1 MTTQHR
7 LAYTRREGFAVDYGR
22 EIEEEIVKLQY
33 DIEKHPEISSKYPV
47 RWLAIKLLEQDED
60 VYEKLSKYP
69 GGETLLTSVEESLA
83 HLSKIFG
90 DDVDTIIADR
100 RYGWINGLVK
110 EFVKKTR
117 PDRINKS
124 DQIDKIVTN
133 QFLGIPI
140 FLALMW
146 VVFKFTTDVA
156 TPYLTWIENVINGPI
171 TNWSSGILVAIG
183 LGGTWAESLMLDGV
197 IAGVGGI
204 LVFIPVFIALYM
216 ALAFL
221 EDSGYMARGAFVMD
235 RIMHLV
241 GLHGK
246 SFVPLIVGFGCTVP
260 ALYATRTL
268 DNPRDRILTGLLVPF
283 MSCGARLPVY
293 VLFASVF
300 FPENA
305 GMMVFWMYI
314 VGIVV
319 ALLVGFLLRKSIFK
333 TKELSP
339 FVMELPP
346 YRMPT
351 FKSIWIHTWERTSSF
366 IRKAWTV
373 ILAASILIWFLL
385 AIPVGGEGSFG
396 NTEPHYSAFGKVSSA
411 IAPIFTPLGFG
422 EWETSG
428 ALIAGVT
435 GKELIVS
442 TLSQVYGLEVS
453 DGEVV
458 SASSFGEDLKYI
470 VTSFASATMDTIKTI
485 PSIFGVDLLSGEEK
499 VIETALVTTVRE
511 KFTQSSGGHGKLAG
525 LAFMLFVLLYTP
537 CIVSLGAEYQE
548 LGAKWMWLTVV
559 GQFVIAWLISFI
571 VFQAGVLLALA

>member
-1 MTTQHR
+1 MTTQHH

-22 EIEEEIVKLQY
+22 EIEEEIVKLQFEI
-33 DIEKHPEISSKYPV
+33 DKNIEISSKYPA

-60 VYEKLSKYP
+60 VYEKLSHYLNGK
-69 GGETLLTSVEESLA
+69 TLLESTRESLD
-83 HLSKIFG
+83 HLSIIFG

-117 PDRINKS
+117 PDRINTS
-124 DQIDKIVTN
+124 DQIDKFVTN

-171 TNWSSGILVAIG
+171 TNWALGILGVTG
-183 LGGTWAESLMLDGV
+183 FSSTWVESLLLDGV
-197 IAGVGGI
+197 IGGVGGI
-204 LVFIPVFIALYM
+204 LVFVPVFIALYM

-235 RIMHLV
+235 RVMHLV

-246 SFVPLIVGFGCTVP
+246 SFVPLVVGFGCTVP

-268 DNPRDRILTGLLVPF
+268 ENPRDRILTGLLVPF

-305 GMMVFWMYI
+305 GMVVFWMYI
-314 VGIVV
+314 IGILV
-319 ALLVGFLLRKSIFK
+319 ALAIGLILRKTIFK
-333 TKELSP
+333 TKEVFP

-373 ILAASILIWFLL
+373 ILAASVLVWFLL
-385 AIPVGGEGSFG
+385 AIPVGGKGSFG
-396 NTEPHYSAFGKVSSA
+396 NIPAQHSLFGKISSVA
-411 IAPIFTPLGFG
+411 SPLFVPLGFG
-422 EWETSG
+422 GWETSG
-428 ALIAGVT
+428 SLIAGIS
-435 GKELIVS
+435 GKEIIVS
-442 TLSQVYGLEVS
+442 TLSQVYGLESALPES
-453 DGEVV
+453 DAAPSFVEDVKYIFT
-458 SASSFGEDLKYI
+458 SFG
-470 VTSFASATMDTIKTI
+470 AATLDTVKTI
-485 PSIFGVDLLSGEEK
+485 PSIVGIDLLDNDEDAVEASLM
-499 VIETALVTTVRE
+499 TAVRE
-511 KFTQSSGGHGKLAG
+511 KFNASSGGHGKLAG
-525 LAFMLFVLLYTP
+525 FAFMLFVLLYTP

-548 LGAKWMWLTVV
+548 LGAKWMWLSAF
-559 GQFVIAWLISFI
+559 GQFVLAWIISFV
-571 VFQAGVLLALA
+571 VFQAGILFAVV